1 MAKAT
6 FFEEE
11 HLQGLLSFDLATS
24 NVEMLVTSYLSSAV
38 VDKKKYP
45 FFTSY
50 SNTWIGSHERI
61 ALERVGMETGM
72 GKLRSLLQFN
82 GANFIPLCGALRQFA
97 RLMSELAW

>member
-24 NVEMLVTSYLSSAV
+24 NVEMLVTSYLNSAV
-38 VDKKKYP
+38 VDKKKCP
-45 FFTSY
+45 FLHLTAKH
-50 SNTWIGSHERI
+50 GSHEHIESERI
-61 ALERVGMETGM
+61 VMETGM

-97 RLMSELAW
+97 GLMSELAW